1 VVNGLYE
8 VSSATES
15 RDKWKIISFFL
26 VLIIILNS
34 AFFIYTYVSFTKQ
47 FTDLNNEYTKL
58 QEMIQESQDD
68 ILRLQNDLDIIKYI
82 NHSEIDNVVIPKV
95 FELIKDSVVLI
106 KTNLGQGSG
115 FVYDKFGHIITNYH
129 VVEDSSEISIT
140 FTDGNITKATIVGT
154 DIYSDIAVV
163 KVNVPSDILHPI
175 ILGDSSLLIV
185 GEPVVAI
192 GNPFGLSSTITA
204 GIISQVGRELETPGG
219 YMIVDVIQLDA
230 AINPGNSGG
239 PLVNMR
245 GEVIGM
251 NTAIVSGSTG
261 VGFAI
266 PSDTVK
272 REIQSLITNGIYEHS
287 WLGISG
293 YSVDSDIAD
302 TIDLN
307 YTYGFFIAEVILGA
321 PAYSAGLQGEDVII
335 VIDSEIIR
343 NSNDLAV
350 YLQRNSQPGD
360 NLSVTII
367 RNQKKILIDVVLG
380 VRPPP

>member
-1 VVNGLYE
+1 MGLYE
-8 VSSATES
+8 VSSSTES

-26 VLIIILNS
+26 VLIVILNT
-34 AFFIYTYVSFTKQ
+34 AFFGYTYLSITKQ
-47 FTDLNNEYTKL
+47 FTDLNNEYAKL
-58 QEMIQESQDD
+58 QEILQESQDE
-68 ILRLQNDLDIIKYI
+68 ILRLQNNIDIIQYI
-82 NHSEIDNVVIPKV
+82 NQSQIDNIVIPKV

-154 DIYSDIAVV
+154 DLYSDIAVV

-175 ILGDSSLLIV
+175 TLGDSSLLIV

-204 GIISQVGRELETPGG
+204 GIISQMGRELEAPGG

-239 PLVNMR
+239 PLVNMVA
-245 GEVIGM
+245 EVIGM

-266 PSDTVK
+266 PSDTIK
-272 REIQSLITNGIYEHS
+272 REIQSLITTGRYEHS

-293 YSVDSDIAD
+293 YSVDSDIAG

-307 YTYGFFIAEVILGA
+307 YTYGFFIVEVIFGG
-321 PAYSAGLQGEDVII
+321 PAHSAGLQGEDVILELNA
-335 VIDSEIIR
+335 EIIR

-350 YLQRNSQPGD
+350 YLQRNTQPGD

-367 RNQKKILIDVVLG
+367 RNQKKIVVDVVLG
-380 VRPPP
+380 ERPPP